1 MKFYA
6 ELKCPNQRTKEFLIR
21 NLFRD
26 LNPETS
32 IYLKGDR
39 VKMEIVFEKEPNFK
53 LIEAIAACEVS
64 ELNFNAKENFL
75 VDEIDVQF
83 SEPQGAVEEVQESF
97 GDNAVTTEAEV
108 IETDDISQMS
118 EVETENTEA
127 QEVIAGDVETHDAEN
142 SEAENK
148 IESNNSA
155 EEEPKAECDET
166 SNEQNVEK
174 TKRGKRSSYNTVKSK
189 DYKLPIIEQFASES
203 NSFDE
208 FVGKV
213 SDWLDFTNNAEY
225 FSKLIKRIKEEDE
238 PEAFIT
244 TKNLD
249 SITVEIGFSISM
261 KTTLGRFVTKKLV
274 ENNYVGTLIPFLKNV
289 IQYRNVWDYTSESSK
304 ENHSEFADVEESN
317 DSAVEEVVNADES
330 SEITTSENEARN
342 IEDVAEIVQEPLKKF
357 SCFPS
362 IPKFEEFLSSIDY
375 SEPVGTIVNKIL
387 DSMGADELDK
397 GLRNKIT
404 KLCINAILAEEDTE
418 LFKTCC
424 KKMGIID
431 DSVEA
436 NELRMEVSK
445 FVNSFISFA
454 TSARYTSVTTQ
465 VFLKSLN
472 EFYKSHC

>member
-53 LIEAIAACEVS
+53 LIEAIAACEVN
-64 ELNFNAKENFL
+64 ELNFNAKKNFL
-75 VDEIDVQF
+75 VDKIDVQF
-83 SEPQGAVEEVQESF
+83 SEPQDTVEDVQETFEDS
-97 GDNAVTTEAEV
+97 AVTNEAEV
-108 IETDDISQMS
+108 VETDDISQMS

-127 QEVIAGDVETHDAEN
+127 KDVTIPNTETQEVRAEDVETHEAESSKAEN
-142 SEAENK
+142 N

-155 EEEPKAECDET
+155 EDEQSSECAEAP
-166 SNEQNVEK
+166 NEQNLEK
-174 TKRGKRSSYNTVKSK
+174 TKRGKRSGYNTVKSK
-189 DYKLPIIEQFASES
+189 DYKLPILEQFASES

-213 SDWLDFTNNAEY
+213 SEWLEIKNNAEY
-225 FSKLIKRIKEEDE
+225 FAKLIKRIKEEDE
-238 PEAFIT
+238 PETFIT

-249 SITVEIGFSISM
+249 SITVEIGFSVSM
-261 KTTLGRFVTKKLV
+261 KSLLGKVITQKLI
-274 ENNYVGTLIPFLKNV
+274 ENNWAGTLIPFLKNV
-289 IQYRNVWDYTSESSK
+289 IQYRNVWDST
-304 ENHSEFADVEESN
+304 SN
-317 DSAVEEVVNADES
+317 DGK
-330 SEITTSENEARN
+330 ENEAKN
-342 IEDVAEIVQEPLKKF
+342 IEKVAEIVQEPLKKF

-387 DSMGADELDK
+387 GSMGADELDK

-424 KKMGIID
+424 KKMGILD

>member
-1 MKFYA
+1 MQFYA

-53 LIEAIAACEVS
+53 LIEAIAACEVN

-75 VDEIDVQF
+75 VDKIDVQF
-83 SEPQGAVEEVQESF
+83 SEPQDTVEDVQENF
-97 GDNAVTTEAEV
+97 EDNAVTTEAEV
-108 IETDDISQMS
+108 VEIDDISQKS

-127 QEVIAGDVETHDAEN
+127 QDVTMQDVEAQEVIAEDVETHDAEN
-142 SEAENK
+142 SEAENN

-155 EEEPKAECDET
+155 EEEQNAESDET
-166 SNEQNVEK
+166 QNEKNPEK
-174 TKRGKRSSYNTVKSK
+174 TKRGKRSGYNTVKSK
-189 DYKLPIIEQFASES
+189 DYKLPILEQFASES

-225 FSKLIKRIKEEDE
+225 FSKLIKRIKEEED
-238 PEAFIT
+238 PETFIT

-249 SITVEIGFSISM
+249 SITLELGFSVSM
-261 KTTLGRFVTKKLV
+261 KTTLGKFVTRKLV

-289 IQYRNVWDYTSESSK
+289 IQYRNVWDST
-304 ENHSEFADVEESN
+304 SN
-317 DSAVEEVVNADES
+317 DGK
-330 SEITTSENEARN
+330 ENEAQN
-342 IEDVAEIVQEPLKKF
+342 IEKVAEIVQKPLKKF

-404 KLCINAILAEEDTE
+404 KLCINAISAEEDTE

-424 KKMGIID
+424 KKMGILD